1 MAASSANPCVF
12 LAVAGHLNNKNPMQ
26 DIPVASRTRI
36 KICGLTRRSDVAD
49 AVRLGADAI
58 GFVLYEKS
66 PRSVSAA
73 QAADLCGLLPPFVS
87 PVLLFVNAA
96 PETVQQALALMP
108 NALLQFHGDESPA
121 DCERFARPYLK
132 AARIP
137 TQAQAAQNFDLPRF
151 AQAYASAQGILLD
164 TLSPQFGGTGKAFD
178 WKALPSLAGTHLV
191 LGGGLNASNVAQ
203 AIALVSPKG
212 LSLAVDV
219 SSGVEVDK
227 GVKDAHKIAA
237 FVEAVRAGL

>member
-1 MAASSANPCVF
+1 
-12 LAVAGHLNNKNPMQ
+12 MQ
-26 DIPVASRTRI
+26 STPLVSRTRI
-36 KICGLTRRSDVAD
+36 KICGLTRASDVRD

-66 PRSVSAA
+66 PRAVSAR
-73 QAADLCGLLPPFVS
+73 QAADLCRLLPPFVS

-96 PETVQQALALMP
+96 HELVQQALALMP
-108 NALLQFHGDESPA
+108 QALLQFHGDESPA

-137 TQAQAAQNFDLPRF
+137 ADAKGAQAFDLPRF
-151 AQAYASAQGILLD
+151 AKDYTSAQGILLD

-178 WKALPSLAGTHLV
+178 WQALPSLTDTHLV
-191 LGGGLNASNVAQ
+191 LGGGLNTSNVAQ
-203 AIALVSPKG
+203 AIAVVGPKG

-219 SSGVEVDK
+219 SSGVEAAK
-227 GVKDAHKIAA
+227 GVKDAQKIAA
-237 FVEAVRAGL
+237 FVEAVRAGI